1 MACGAL
7 AHGIE
12 PGFQAMVML
21 QCNMAGVAD
30 AGPLLEP
37 RPIMRPSPSL
47 SDIDHSLPVFR
58 LIAAG
63 VFLLA
68 LFIIATVS
76 STAPAEEDPMRA
88 KLAGVLDPSLRD
100 KLAHYAET
108 MTAPRP
114 MIEFD
119 TPEGHF
125 KADNCAAFV
134 ALAGRDARGRGL
146 IDHPLAPVYQEC
158 SVMRLLNNAR
168 QPEEHMAP
176 LDSLARAVARRLD
189 LVSLHT
195 LAPIWAGNSRRLA
208 DVAADSITLTD
219 RRIDLAHGDAH
230 WSLEVVAS
238 VDVAG
243 SPVEDL
249 LVRVGHGSGSE
260 TYMVLMSRD
269 DGGLAALPLNVF
281 VVGGG
286 LAMAQAQAQGF

>member
-1 MACGAL
+1 
-7 AHGIE
+7 
-12 PGFQAMVML
+12 MVML

-30 AGPLLEP
+30 AGPLLDS
-37 RPIMRPSPSL
+37 RPTMRPSPSF
-47 SDIDHSLPVFR
+47 SDTDHSLPVYR

-63 VFLLA
+63 VFLLV

-76 STAPAEEDPMRA
+76 STAPAEEDPMLA

-100 KLAHYAET
+100 KLTRYAET
-108 MTAPRP
+108 MAAPRP

-125 KADNCAAFV
+125 KADSCAAFI
-134 ALAGRDARGRGL
+134 ALAGRDARGGGL
-146 IDHPLAPVYQEC
+146 IDHPLAPLYQEC
-158 SVMRLLNNAR
+158 SVMRLLHNAR
-168 QPEEHMAP
+168 QPEAHVAP
-176 LDSLARAVARRLD
+176 LGSLARAVLNRLNPAT
-189 LVSLHT
+189 LNV
-195 LAPIWAGNSRRLA
+195 LAPAWASKSRRLA
-208 DVAADSITLTD
+208 DVAADSIIVTD
-219 RRIDLAHGDAH
+219 RRIDLARGDAR

-249 LVRVGHGSGSE
+249 VVRVGHGSGSE

-269 DGGLAALPLNVF
+269 DGALAALPLNVF

-286 LAMAQAQAQGF
+286 LAMAQAQARGF